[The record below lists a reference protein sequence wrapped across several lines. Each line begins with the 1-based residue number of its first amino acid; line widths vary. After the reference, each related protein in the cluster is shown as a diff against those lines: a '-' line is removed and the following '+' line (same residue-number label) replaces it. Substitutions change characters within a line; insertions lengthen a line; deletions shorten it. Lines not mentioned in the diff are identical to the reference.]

1 MKKIPLILVLTLF
14 SVMSYSQSQRILYEY
29 TFKLDSTDRGNA
41 EKEMMVL
48 DIGKDGS
55 HFYSYQKFV
64 YDSLVAAELKKSAA
78 TMSTHIDLS
87 KMRNTSKIGSRVTKK
102 YPGFETILHT
112 SVGGEPFTI
121 AEQRKM
127 QWNIL
132 PETKNIGGFKAQKA
146 TTEFGGRKWTGWFT
160 DEIQI
165 QDGPYKFSSLPGLIL
180 EVGDEKG
187 DHVFRFAGS
196 SKRSTAAASENED
209 QEKGI
214 PITEEKFRQLWNEY
228 LRDPAKKL
236 RQMFSGSDAVLLSV
250 TDASGKQL
258 SQAEIIR
265 GREQMLREKL
275 KKTNNF
281 LELTL
286 YR

>member
-1 MKKIPLILVLTLF
+1 MKTSLLLLLTLF
-14 SVMSYSQSQRILYEY
+14 SVMSFSQNQRILYEY
-29 TFKLDSTDRGNA
+29 TFKLDSTERSNA

-48 DIGKDGS
+48 DISKEGS

-64 YDSLVAAELKKSAA
+64 YDSLVAAEVEKSAA
-78 TMSTHIDLS
+78 SMSTHIDLS
-87 KMRNTSKIGSRVTKK
+87 KMKNTSRIGSRVTKK
-102 YPGFETILHT
+102 YPGFETTLHT

-127 QWNIL
+127 QWKIW
-132 PETKNIGGFKAQKA
+132 PDTKNIGGFKAQKA
-146 TTEFGGRKWTGWFT
+146 TAELGGRKWTGWFT

-165 QDGPYKFSSLPGLIL
+165 QDGPYKFSGLPGLIL
-180 EVGDEKG
+180 EVEDEKG

-214 PITEEKFRQLWNEY
+214 PITEEKFRQLWQEY
-228 LRDPAKKL
+228 LKDPAKKL
-236 RQMFSGSDAVLLSV
+236 RQMFSGSDAVVISV
-250 TDASGKQL
+250 TDANGKQL
-258 SQAEIIR
+258 SQAELIR
-265 GREQMLREKL
+265 SREQQLRERL